1 MTTAFREQERHDD
14 ATLRFP
20 SDFLWGAA
28 TAAYQIEGGT
38 TADGRGPSVWDTFSR
53 RPGAVAGGDTGDV
66 ACDHYHR
73 YRDDVT
79 LMARL
84 RLPAYRFSVAWPR
97 IQPSGQGPANQPGL
111 DFYDRLVD
119 ELRHHGITPLITLY
133 HWDLPQ
139 ALEDCGGW
147 TTRATAERFAEYAGI
162 VHDRLGDRVDTW
174 TTLNEPWCAAFLG
187 YAAGVHAPGRRDPG
201 AAFTATHHLLLGHG
215 LAAQALRAAGA
226 RQVSLV
232 LNTSPVS
239 GLGLHADAAADL
251 VDGLQNRLFLD
262 PVLRGGYPVDVLA
275 VASRFTDLGFLRPG
289 DEHVIAQPLD
299 LLGINYYEPIL
310 VTAGDHPANL
320 AYPGTEGIRFVRPDG
335 PQTAMGW
342 TIRPEGLTTILQRIA
357 RDYPGVPLVVTE
369 NGAAFN
375 DVAQDGRV
383 ADPARI
389 RYLDGHIRAAYQA
402 LRSGVDLRGYLV
414 WSLLDNFEWAYGYA
428 KRFGMV
434 YVDYTSQQRMPKDSA
449 LWFREVIRRGGLP
462 ATRYGGSDDTA
473 TAGGDS
479 TDGGNAAG
487 GGPENA
493 ERSHG

>member
-1 MTTAFREQERHDD
+1 MSTASREQEQRAD
-14 ATLRFP
+14 ATPRFP
-20 SDFLWGAA
+20 SDFVWGAA
-28 TAAYQIEGGT
+28 TAAYQIEGGAD
-38 TADGRGPSVWDTFSR
+38 ADGRGPSIWDTFSR

-66 ACDHYHR
+66 ACDHHRR
-73 YRDDVT
+73 YRADVA

-84 RLPAYRFSVAWPR
+84 GLPAYRFSVAWPR
-97 IQPSGQGPANQPGL
+97 IQPTGGGPVNQPGL

-119 ELRHHGITPLITLY
+119 ELCRHGITPLVTLY

-139 ALEDCGGW
+139 ALEDAGGW
-147 TTRATAERFAEYAGI
+147 TSRDTAERFAHYAGI
-162 VHDRLGDRVDTW
+162 VYERLGDRVSTW

-201 AAFTATHHLLLGHG
+201 AAFTAAHHLLLGHG
-215 LAAQALRAAGA
+215 LATQALRTAGA

-239 GLGLHADAAADL
+239 GLGPDAEVAVRL

-262 PVLRGGYPVDVLA
+262 PVLRGRYPADVLA
-275 VASRFTDLGFLRPG
+275 VASRFTDLRFLRPG
-289 DEHVIAQPLD
+289 DERTIAQPLD
-299 LLGINYYEPIL
+299 LLGVNYYEPIL
-310 VTAGDHPANL
+310 VAPGDQPANPANP

-342 TIRPEGLTTILQRIA
+342 AIRPEGLTTILRRIA

-369 NGAAFN
+369 NGAAFD
-375 DVAQDGRV
+375 DVARAGRV

-389 RYLDGHIRAAYQA
+389 SYLDGHIRAAHQA
-402 LRSGVDLRGYLV
+402 LRNGVDLRGYLV
-414 WSLLDNFEWAYGYA
+414 WSLLDNFEWAFGYA

-434 YVDYTSQQRMPKDSA
+434 YVDYTSQQRTPKDSA
-449 LWFREVIRRGGLP
+449 LWFREVIRRGGPP
-462 ATRYGGSDDTA
+462 ATRYGG
-473 TAGGDS
+473 
-479 TDGGNAAG
+479 
-487 GGPENA
+487 PEGT